1 MSQASG
7 YAAASAANLQ
17 LCRALL
23 MITLTSSVS
32 TASALSSTVKPAA
45 VTLIGFMCNKLLVK
59 PVVTVGLLQL
69 FSATR
74 DIQCLHSCKHSLHEL
89 VMNDMLD

>member
-32 TASALSSTVKPAA
+32 TASILSSTVKPAA
-45 VTLIGFMCNKLLVK
+45 VTLIGFMCNKLLVYRWVAAAVLSYK
-59 PVVTVGLLQL
+59 RHPVAAQLQAL
-69 FSATR
+69 PSWTR
-74 DIQCLHSCKHSLHEL
+74 HE
-89 VMNDMLD
+89 